1 MNKNFEIVNTSERL
15 ISVVSNPDSS
25 VEVEFMIIRENG
37 KYGLSVNFPVAE
49 DKNEQILTL
58 PIEYDN
64 LFFVEVN
71 FTSYL
76 IAVVFGKQGV
86 FKLELDETEN
96 NEIIP
101 TEILPFEY
109 DRIVTFRNDQ
119 LFLLYRGDLI
129 CCYDP
134 VDETYFAEC
143 NHIEKLYDSYY
154 LCTKNDESV
163 VWDTIVKRPVFTIKQ
178 SDCCEYIG
186 SYKQGEVFKIT
197 YYDDNNYAICQQLLF
212 YSYQRGHDVHLSP
225 KAERI
230 ILHTRVGNEN
240 RVVGIDMSWGDW
252 DSPIDINEICKE
264 KVL

>member
-1 MNKNFEIVNTSERL
+1 MSENCSGNCASCGSDCADRKQESL
-15 ISVVSNPDSS
+15 LAQLNPKASVKKV
-25 VEVEFMIIRENG
+25 
-37 KYGLSVNFPVAE
+37 
-49 DKNEQILTL
+49 
-58 PIEYDN
+58 
-64 LFFVEVN
+64 
-71 FTSYL
+71 
-76 IAVVFGKQGV
+76 IAVVSGKQGV

-143 NHIEKLYDSYY
+143 NRIEKLYDSYY

-197 YYDDNNYAICQQLLF
+197 YYDDNNDAI
-212 YSYQRGHDVHLSP
+212 RA
-225 KAERI
+225 K
-230 ILHTRVGNEN
+230 
-240 RVVGIDMSWGDW
+240 
-252 DSPIDINEICKE
+252 
-264 KVL
+264 